1 VARPRRYCAADWHGF
16 DLNLP
21 DVVATM
27 ETTLEI
33 TGGANLDKAT
43 PDQLA
48 FLLAAGVSR
57 QGGRSAI
64 YSNGRLEIYV
74 PPNAN
79 N

>member
-1 VARPRRYCAADWHGF
+1 
-16 DLNLP
+16 
-21 DVVATM
+21 M